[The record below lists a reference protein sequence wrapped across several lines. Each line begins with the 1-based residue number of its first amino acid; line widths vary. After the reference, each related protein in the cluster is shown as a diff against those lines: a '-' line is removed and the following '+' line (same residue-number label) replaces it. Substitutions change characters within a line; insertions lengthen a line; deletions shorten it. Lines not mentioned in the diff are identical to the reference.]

1 MNHFNI
7 NVRQIEDKRQEIL
20 DFLERNFSITY
31 VSVTNDK
38 YQTKHVISNR
48 YKSVYK
54 KYHGKKA
61 KEKGNKNW
69 ENDHRVWINIRSIND
84 KRGYGLVF
92 QIKCKCTKWQ
102 SRNNKSKNQFAEKWG
117 FPKNNPNID
126 YQLTHDNLLAFWV
139 VDQALFTFNPSQEY
153 FSNFLNESY
162 KVYEL
167 NNLEYGIENQNDIT
181 LDFKEI
187 NDNNERVNLKE
198 LKTDIVDTGD
208 DLPLL
213 KPSGRKREFNKYGD
227 TLKAKVIFEHLVNG
241 LMHRELDEEVLGLDK
256 DKSKG
261 LQSMNIL
268 NYLGM
273 KADYKGIFEGQ
284 ELKKVINILTAKG
297 EDFKLAVSLL
307 KTLEDSDL
315 EPLDETTEQDFD
327 IENIK
332 NKKLQEIT
340 HPKRKENSNRHKN
353 SNRKGVKRDYIKEA
367 IRKRKIGLAGEILV
381 LDHEKQILLDAGCNE
396 LAERVKH
403 ISVELGDGLG
413 YDILSYTIGGEEKF
427 IEIKTTSNVN
437 NTSFFIEDTEVKFSK
452 ENSEKYYLYRV
463 YNLNSEKPSFYVVKG
478 DVSKSF
484 NLTAKTYIVD

>member
-7 NVRQIEDKRQEIL
+7 SVRQIEDKKQEIL
-20 DFLERNFSITY
+20 DFLMRNFSGIFY
-31 VSVTNDK
+31 VSGNDNK
-38 YQTKHVISNR
+38 YQTKYVVSDGHKVITTNW
-48 YKSVYK
+48 
-54 KYHGKKA
+54 
-61 KEKGNKNW
+61 KE
-69 ENDHRVWINIRSIND
+69 DRRAWINIHSIKD
-84 KRGYGLVF
+84 KRGYGLVI

-117 FPKNNPNID
+117 FPKDDPNID
-126 YQLTHDNLLAFWV
+126 YKLTHGNLLAFWV

-181 LDFKEI
+181 PDFNEI
-187 NDNNERVNLKE
+187 NDNNERVNFKE

-213 KPSGRKREFNKYGD
+213 QPSGRKREFNNYGD
-227 TLKAKVIFEHLVNG
+227 ILKAKVIFEHLVNG
-241 LMHRELDEEVLGLDK
+241 LTHRELDEEVLSLDK

-268 NYLGM
+268 HFLGM
-273 KADYKGIFEGQ
+273 KADYKGIFEGK
-284 ELKKVINILTAKG
+284 ELKEVINILSEKG
-297 EDFKLAVSLL
+297 KEFKLAVDLL
-307 KTLEDSDL
+307 KTLIVSNL
-315 EPLDETTEQDFD
+315 EPLDETTEKDFD

-332 NKKLQEIT
+332 NKKLKEIT
-340 HPKRKENSNRHKN
+340 HPKRNSNRHTN
-353 SNRKGVKRDYIKEA
+353 SNRKGVKRDYIEEA
-367 IRKRKIGLAGEILV
+367 ISKGNIGLAGEILV
-381 LDHEKQILLDAGCNE
+381 LEHEKQFLFDAGCKE

-413 YDILSYTIGGEEKF
+413 YDILSYTIEGEEKF
-427 IEIKTTSNVN
+427 IEVKTTSSVN
-437 NTSFFIEDTEVKFSK
+437 DTSFFIEDTEVKFSK

-463 YNLNSEKPSFYVVKG
+463 YNLNSEKPSFYALKG
-478 DVSKSF
+478 DVSKNF
-484 NLTAKTYIVD
+484 NLTAKTYIVN